1 MQMGI
6 PRMAGILYGIYILIS
21 RPRYDDKL
29 AVWLPYASVSWDG
42 NKYQY
47 HQLTSLGKSFDTQEE
62 AEAFGFV
69 AARGWID
76 EHKSD

>member
-1 MQMGI
+1 MGVL
-6 PRMAGILYGIYILIS
+6 PMAAILYGIYILVS
-21 RPRYDDKL
+21 RPRYDEKL
-29 AVWLPYASVSWDG
+29 GVWLPYASVSWDG